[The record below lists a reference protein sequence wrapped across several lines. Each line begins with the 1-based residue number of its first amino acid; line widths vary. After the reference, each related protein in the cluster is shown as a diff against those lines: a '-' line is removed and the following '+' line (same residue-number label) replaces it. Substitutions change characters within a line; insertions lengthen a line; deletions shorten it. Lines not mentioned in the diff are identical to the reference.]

1 MLLKNVFYIIRC
13 EVIHY
18 ICKAKVRVS
27 VTRVAGTG
35 CNKRKR
41 RYTNMQHLGELE
53 KIIYSAQDGIATIIM
68 NDPSNLNAIDEQ
80 MADELLTAFQRAEQD
95 AEVKVVVLKGLEK
108 AFSAGGDIRYFYQ
121 RIQAGGEVSIDELIA
136 KVGVLAD
143 HMKRMGKL
151 IVVAVS
157 GPAAGAGV
165 SLALGGDFLICA
177 DNAKFI
183 LAFVNL
189 GLVPDTGATYLLSK
203 SVGVARAL
211 ALAATGQPV
220 NALEAQSLGLAHM
233 VVPKAEL
240 DEAAMKLARELA
252 AGPLVAY
259 SNLKRQIYDANF
271 RDYRRWLQETEIP
284 TQHACGQSGDF
295 KEGVKA
301 FIEKRTPKFSGC

>member
-1 MLLKNVFYIIRC
+1 
-13 EVIHY
+13 
-18 ICKAKVRVS
+18 
-27 VTRVAGTG
+27 
-35 CNKRKR
+35 
-41 RYTNMQHLGELE
+41 MQHLGKLE

-68 NDPSNLNAIDEQ
+68 NDPSNLTAIDEQ
-80 MADELLTAFQRAEQD
+80 MADELLTAFQRAVQD

-203 SVGVARAL
+203 SVEVARAL
-211 ALAATGQPV
+211 GLAATGRP
-220 NALEAQSLGLAHM
+220 G
-233 VVPKAEL
+233 
-240 DEAAMKLARELA
+240 
-252 AGPLVAY
+252 
-259 SNLKRQIYDANF
+259 DA
-271 RDYRRWLQETEIP
+271 
-284 TQHACGQSGDF
+284 
-295 KEGVKA
+295 
-301 FIEKRTPKFSGC
+301 

>member
-1 MLLKNVFYIIRC
+1 
-13 EVIHY
+13 
-18 ICKAKVRVS
+18 
-27 VTRVAGTG
+27 
-35 CNKRKR
+35 
-41 RYTNMQHLGELE
+41 MQHLGKLE

-189 GLVPDTGATYLLSK
+189 GLVPDTGTTYLLSK

-211 ALAATGQPV
+211 ALAATGRPV

-240 DEAAMKLARELA
+240 DEAAMTLARELA

-284 TQHACGQSGDF
+284 TQHACGQSEDF

>member
-1 MLLKNVFYIIRC
+1 
-13 EVIHY
+13 
-18 ICKAKVRVS
+18 
-27 VTRVAGTG
+27 
-35 CNKRKR
+35 
-41 RYTNMQHLGELE
+41 MQHLGKLE

-80 MADELLTAFQRAEQD
+80 MADELLTAFQRAVQD

-211 ALAATGQPV
+211 ALAATGRPV

-252 AGPLVAY
+252 AGPLVA
-259 SNLKRQIYDANF
+259 
-271 RDYRRWLQETEIP
+271 
-284 TQHACGQSGDF
+284 
-295 KEGVKA
+295 
-301 FIEKRTPKFSGC
+301 

>member
-1 MLLKNVFYIIRC
+1 
-13 EVIHY
+13 
-18 ICKAKVRVS
+18 
-27 VTRVAGTG
+27 
-35 CNKRKR
+35 
-41 RYTNMQHLGELE
+41 MQHLGKLE
-53 KIIYSAQDGIATIIM
+53 RIIYSAQDGIATIIM

-80 MADELLTAFQRAEQD
+80 MADELLTAFQRAVQD

-211 ALAATGQPV
+211 ALAATGRPV

-233 VVPKAEL
+233 VVL

-284 TQHACGQSGDF
+284 TQHACGQSEDF